1 VSAYEV
7 IETLRTP
14 ALYALWQTWFGLA
27 ATGRALR
34 SICAS
39 IWSGLQAAAEDIA
52 ALHFRMR
59 RTQYAFRDRAAGLRE
74 RLPAAP
80 VLPGSTFI
88 AYLAVGIMAAILLN
102 DLLKPSPALSSAAPA
117 AERRSEWIDISR
129 PHGAFALESPAL
141 AGLDSRYMVRRH
153 RMGGGRKDE
162 LTFGSAE
169 SPGPYVRLS
178 FYRPGAEGIAE
189 PDALEAVTAI
199 AAQSDV
205 NADLQETSGKVRTK
219 FGDLPAVNMRVH
231 VKSGWRNCLAVSG
244 AWSDPRFGL
253 VAWWCNPGR
262 EIVALGEFA
271 CLLDR
276 AALMSAGGD
285 DQLAEFFA
293 RAELK
298 RNYCNV
304 QGSFVSPTPHRPDD
318 WIHDKRRPQLRGKLT
333 AR

>member
-7 IETLRTP
+7 IETMRAP
-14 ALYALWQTWFGLA
+14 ALYLLWGVWLALV

-34 SICAS
+34 SASAS
-39 IWSGLQAAAEDIA
+39 IWAGLQAAADDLA
-52 ALHFRMR
+52 ALHFRVCQAR
-59 RTQYAFRDRAAGLRE
+59 YAIQDRMAALRE
-74 RLPAAP
+74 RLPATSR
-80 VLPGSTFI
+80 LPASTML
-88 AYLAVGIMAAILLN
+88 AYAALGVMGAIVVN
-102 DLLKPSPALSSAAPA
+102 DLIGPTPAVSSVTPTPV
-117 AERRSEWIDISR
+117 RRPEWIEIAR

-141 AGLDSRYMVRRH
+141 AGLDSHYMVRRH

-178 FYRPGAEGIAE
+178 FYRPGAEGMAE
-189 PDALEAVTAI
+189 PDALEAATAL
-199 AAQSDV
+199 AVQSDI

-231 VKSGWRNCLAVSG
+231 VKDGWRNCLAVSG

-253 VAWWCNPGR
+253 VAWWCNSGP

-271 CLLDR
+271 CFLDR

-298 RNYCNV
+298 RNYCNA

-318 WIHDKRRPQLRGKLT
+318 WTRDNRKPQLRGKLT